1 MTWFIIIAVTNI
13 MKICNILREAR
24 RLYNDKDV
32 IFKRRLKSYQ
42 IWNKNIAHDR
52 QKSGYRIA
60 RIVSGIILIRVITKL
75 PNSEQSY
82 KGKVKTHNY
91 INRQNQSTTRKYVQ
105 SQKIDKPN
113 NSERLG
119 ASRLKCL
126 NMIVKSAMVSYAR
139 GSLALVLMQFII

>member
-60 RIVSGIILIRVITKL
+60 R
-75 PNSEQSY
+75 
-82 KGKVKTHNY
+82 
-91 INRQNQSTTRKYVQ
+91 TTRFWDNINKGNN
-105 SQKIDKPN
+105 KIT
-113 NSERLG
+113 ELRTIL
-119 ASRLKCL
+119 
-126 NMIVKSAMVSYAR
+126 
-139 GSLALVLMQFII
+139 